1 MWKFRT
7 NFKKGL
13 LKNKINVPIWV
24 KYLIGWESV
33 RTHKMI
39 EFNDYDNDGGD
50 CYYLLC
56 CAVLLFLL
64 LFFFYY
70 VQSGV
75 GDPFLAKLS

>member
-1 MWKFRT
+1 M
-7 NFKKGL
+7 NFKKDF

-24 KYLIGWESV
+24 KCLTGWESV

-56 CAVLLFLL
+56 CVVVFIIIII
-64 LFFFYY
+64 LFFFFYYY

-75 GDPFLAKLS
+75 GDPFLAELS